1 MKTTILRQRLTE
13 DMQVR
18 NLSRQT
24 QASYVLQVS
33 QFARYFNKSPAVLG
47 PEEIRSY
54 QVYLTNQKK
63 LEASSI
69 KVAVAALRF
78 LYRVTLK
85 RPWDFGEIV
94 PSPKAPRT
102 LPIILSPDEVVQFL
116 GCIPNIK
123 HRTILTA
130 CYAAGLRITEAVH
143 LKPAAI
149 DRQRMVIRIEQGK
162 GRKDRY
168 VMLSP
173 KLLEVLSDYWW
184 AVRPKVWLFPGDIP
198 GQPIT
203 RHSVEKVCQAAH
215 QRSGLSK
222 PVTPHSLRHAF
233 AVHLLESGA
242 DLRTIQL
249 LLGHSS
255 LNTTARYL
263 RIATSKV
270 CATTSPLDLL
280 PQIPVAAISKANRC
294 AAPNGWTIGVPR
306 FLTPN
311 TFMLFSPCRRERP
324 PSPCRTRRSSM
335 TFYFGPPP
343 RHLRTIAA
351 DPKHLGAEIGFFGIL
366 HTWGSNLLHHP
377 HIHFL
382 VPGGGL
388 SPDGT
393 RWISCR
399 RGYFLP
405 VEVLSC
411 LFRRLFIEALQKA
424 NAAGQLQFF
433 SALAQLKEKSA
444 FQRYL
449 APLRQTDCR
458 VGGDVAIPTYSQTR
472 TCGFLASGSSRESF
486 ARGGVAVEDPDRR
499 QWVPG

>member
-1 MKTTILRQRLTE
+1 MKTTILRQRMTE

-116 GCIPNIK
+116 GCISNIK

-233 AVHLLESGA
+233 AAHLLESGA

-270 CATTSPLDLL
+270 CTTTSPLDLL
-280 PQIPVAAISKANRC
+280 PQNSRRRPIQGTDARLSRTV
-294 AAPNGWTIGVPR
+294 NGSVGAGSGGCVP
-306 FLTPN
+306 
-311 TFMLFSPCRRERP
+311 
-324 PSPCRTRRSSM
+324 
-335 TFYFGPPP
+335 
-343 RHLRTIAA
+343 
-351 DPKHLGAEIGFFGIL
+351 
-366 HTWGSNLLHHP
+366 
-377 HIHFL
+377 
-382 VPGGGL
+382 
-388 SPDGT
+388 
-393 RWISCR
+393 
-399 RGYFLP
+399 
-405 VEVLSC
+405 
-411 LFRRLFIEALQKA
+411 
-424 NAAGQLQFF
+424 
-433 SALAQLKEKSA
+433 
-444 FQRYL
+444 
-449 APLRQTDCR
+449 PLR
-458 VGGDVAIPTYSQTR
+458 
-472 TCGFLASGSSRESF
+472 
-486 ARGGVAVEDPDRR
+486 
-499 QWVPG
+499 

>member
-1 MKTTILRQRLTE
+1 MKTTILRQRMTE

-116 GCIPNIK
+116 GCISNIK

-280 PQIPVAAISKANRC
+280 PQIPVAALSKA
-294 AAPNGWTIGVPR
+294 P
-306 FLTPN
+306 TP
-311 TFMLFSPCRRERP
+311 
-324 PSPCRTRRSSM
+324 
-335 TFYFGPPP
+335 
-343 RHLRTIAA
+343 A
-351 DPKHLGAEIGFFGIL
+351 
-366 HTWGSNLLHHP
+366 
-377 HIHFL
+377 
-382 VPGGGL
+382 
-388 SPDGT
+388 
-393 RWISCR
+393 
-399 RGYFLP
+399 
-405 VEVLSC
+405 
-411 LFRRLFIEALQKA
+411 
-424 NAAGQLQFF
+424 
-433 SALAQLKEKSA
+433 
-444 FQRYL
+444 
-449 APLRQTDCR
+449 
-458 VGGDVAIPTYSQTR
+458 
-472 TCGFLASGSSRESF
+472 
-486 ARGGVAVEDPDRR
+486 
-499 QWVPG
+499 